1 MQKSKHDMTD
11 SQLIF
16 GIMQND
22 ERAWRHICREMKPGF
37 VSILGQTF
45 YVDRISDEDIDD
57 IFQESLLVLMQKVK
71 SGSVVSTHDG
81 ALFSYLV
88 QIGKLTACNLIRKK
102 RAQSLDDAVTFSPY
116 LHNIEEAGDDI
127 AVDEKQQMQDKFLDK
142 LFDRIPSEC
151 GTLLKHFY
159 WNRKP
164 MDEIASILGMRN
176 ADSVKSKKSKCMN
189 RIREIA
195 ARIIE
200 DDEFAEEIIRNA
212 VERAALRELIEDEK
226 IHANSGSC
234 MAALDIDDK
243 NEQ

>member
-1 MQKSKHDMTD
+1 MTD

-37 VSILGQTF
+37 ASILGQTF
-45 YVDRISDEDIDD
+45 SVDNISGEDIDD
-57 IFQESLLVLMQKVK
+57 IFQESLIVLMQKVK
-71 SGSVVSTHDG
+71 SGGVVTSHDG

-102 RAQSLDDAVTFSPY
+102 RTQSLDDAVTFSPF
-116 LHNIEEAGDDI
+116 LHNSEEAENEM
-127 AVDEKQQMQDKFLDK
+127 AVDEKQQMQNDFLDK
-142 LFDRIPSEC
+142 LFSKMPSEC
-151 GTLLKHFY
+151 STLLKHFY
-159 WNRKP
+159 WNHKP

-189 RIREIA
+189 KIKEIA
-195 ARIIE
+195 AKIIE
-200 DDEFAEEIIRNA
+200 DDEYAEDIIRNA

-226 IHANSGSC
+226 IHADNGYSI
-234 MAALDIDDK
+234 AALDIDKKDK
-243 NEQ
+243 EQ